1 MLTPARE
8 MPQSAI
14 RGMSPFRTFRSLGS
28 MAMMTV
34 SSITVPKIRRVR
46 TIAAESIPAAPN
58 SLTNTPAE
66 PHSAPDIAGRARYAL
81 LNGSPIQRVPI
92 PSRSGGS
99 RGYIH
104 CTFQV
109 PLWIP
114 AGLCHSSQTL
124 LHDGWAQDPPIIRVW
139 LTGVVFKDK
148 SYPESCPN

>member
-8 MPQSAI
+8 IPQSAI
-14 RGMSPFRTFRSLGS
+14 RGMSSFRTFRSLGS
-28 MAMMTV
+28 MAMMTA
-34 SSITVPKIRRVR
+34 SSIAVPKIRRVR

-66 PHSAPDIAGRARYAL
+66 PHSAPAIAGRARYAL

-104 CTFQV
+104 CTFRFSYGFLQASV
-109 PLWIP
+109 I
-114 AGLCHSSQTL
+114 AHRRSYMM
-124 LHDGWAQDPPIIRVW
+124 DGHRILQ
-139 LTGVVFKDK
+139 
-148 SYPESCPN
+148 